1 MVSFQRNKT
10 RCAYRKACFSGS
22 LGPATAQPT
31 DSLQAQLAQKWAN
44 SKTYTLKLADL
55 MPEDKYD
62 FRPSP
67 EEMTFREQ
75 LLHIADNMTWLSL
88 AYLFVEAPAKRT
100 LGVKLSKA
108 DMSKILG
115 EAYDLGLKAHAN
127 VTDDQLD
134 EQVKLCWL
142 V

>member
-75 LLHIADNMTWLSL
+75 LLHIADNMT
-88 AYLFVEAPAKRT
+88 
-100 LGVKLSKA
+100 
-108 DMSKILG
+108 
-115 EAYDLGLKAHAN
+115 
-127 VTDDQLD
+127 
-134 EQVKLCWL
+134 
-142 V
+142 